1 MLLLLV
7 VGCKFLY
14 YAVGKKKK
22 KKEKEK
28 AGRRTIFT
36 WAHILILEKVSLN
49 IITAS
54 KLYSDTVKGASY

>member
-14 YAVGKKKK
+14 YAVEK
-22 KKEKEK
+22 KEK

-36 WAHILILEKVSLN
+36 WAHILILDKVSLN

-54 KLYSDTVKGASY
+54 KLYSDTVMGASY